1 MKTKILVLALLSV
14 LLTSC
19 GTNGTSNTQTQTTVG
34 TTAAETTQTL
44 TEAATQT
51 TAAETTTAE
60 TTVATETTALAI
72 ATGDDVIATDAVGFV
87 GMEAISAAQIKD
99 YTTGESIHLFTKG
112 KMSDESDEL
121 TDDTRVWS
129 FYCAETNRKYRL
141 TGYNSKMK
149 KNVLL
154 QIDPDWTEENYSVE
168 LEKLK

>member
-1 MKTKILVLALLSV
+1 MKKVLFFLSVVLVLFVTGCKSAPAPEPAPAPAPVKEEPKPVVKEEPKPPVVEKPAEPPKEDPAKFL
-14 LLTSC
+14 
-19 GTNGTSNTQTQTTVG
+19 NGEWLDPNWNAKWIISG
-34 TTAAETTQTL
+34 
-44 TEAATQT
+44 
-51 TAAETTTAE
+51 
-60 TTVATETTALAI
+60 
-72 ATGDDVIATDAVGFV
+72 
-87 GMEAISAAQIKD
+87 SAAQIKD

-168 LEKLK
+168 LEKLN